1 MRLMN
6 RPSIVLPLSA
16 VVSGVRAASVL
27 AVVGALGAAACGP
40 SYGGQDVKTP
50 EELIEEQDRI
60 QAEEDKSRKARGI
73 EDEAYTSEET
83 DSEKKRKFDE
93 KQSKM
98 EMSRATRSAESCPG
112 VVIEQETKENKQR
125 GETRVSVTFQ
135 EDGTVRQVSIPSPF
149 DGTPVGE
156 CVMRAYKSIIVPP
169 FTGGDQIVDWDVSLK
184 DPPKEAGAK
193 KK

>member
-1 MRLMN
+1 MPAMN
-6 RPSIVLPLSA
+6 RPSVVLPLFA
-16 VVSGVRAASVL
+16 VVSGVRVASIV
-27 AVVGALGAAACGP
+27 AFAGALGAAACGP

-50 EELIEEQDRI
+50 EELIAEQEQI
-60 QAEEDKSRKARGI
+60 QAEEDKSRKALGVD
-73 EDEAYTSEET
+73 DEVYTSEET

-93 KQSKM
+93 KQAKM

-112 VVIEQETKENKQR
+112 VVLEQETKENKQR

-135 EDGTVRQVSIPSPF
+135 EDGTVRQVTVPSPF

-156 CVMRAYKSIIVPP
+156 CVMRAYKSVIVPP
-169 FTGGDQIVDWDVSLK
+169 FTGGDQILDWDVSLK
-184 DPPKEAGAK
+184 DPPKETGK